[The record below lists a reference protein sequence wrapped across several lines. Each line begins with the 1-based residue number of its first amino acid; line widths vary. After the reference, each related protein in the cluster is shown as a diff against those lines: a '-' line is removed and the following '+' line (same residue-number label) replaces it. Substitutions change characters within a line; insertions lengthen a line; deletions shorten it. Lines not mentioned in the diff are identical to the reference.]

1 MIIILKP
8 EADESVINAVVSRI
22 EEFGFKPHISR
33 GEFRTIIGAIGE
45 EQPQIAPLIEEIT
58 GVERVVPIMKP
69 YKLASREF
77 HPDDSILDIKGVKI
91 GQGYITIIAGPCAIE
106 NEELLRDVARSV
118 KSAGAGIL
126 RGGAFKPRTSPYS
139 FQGLGQEGLKILRNV
154 GDEFN
159 IPVITEVMDPRD
171 VELVERYAD
180 ILQIGA
186 RNMQNY
192 NLLNEVGKTRK
203 PIFLK
208 RGLAAKI
215 SEWLMSAEYILA
227 GGNEKVILC
236 ERGIRTFADETRFTL
251 DIAAIPIIKQNSHL
265 PIFFDPSHSTGRRD
279 LIAPM
284 TLAGLAAGADG
295 VMIEVHSCPDKA
307 KCDGPQAFPPEN
319 FENLMTQVQQLA
331 KIMNKTISPT

>member
-8 EADESVINAVVSRI
+8 EASESVIDAVVSRI

-45 EQPQIAPLIEEIT
+45 ERPQIAPLIEEIT
-58 GVERVVPIMKP
+58 GVERVVPIMRP

-77 HPDDSILDIKGVKI
+77 HPDDSIFDIKGVKV
-91 GQGYITIIAGPCAIE
+91 GQGFITIIAGPCAIE
-106 NEELLRDVARSV
+106 DEQLLRSVAQSV
-118 KSAGAGIL
+118 KNAGAGIL

-139 FQGLGQEGLKILRNV
+139 FQGLGEVGLKILRDV
-154 GDEFN
+154 GDEFG
-159 IPVITEVMDPRD
+159 IPVVTEVMDPRD

-180 ILQIGA
+180 ILQVGA

-192 NLLNEVGKTRK
+192 NLLQEVGKTRK

-208 RGLAAKI
+208 RGLAAKV

-227 GGNEKVILC
+227 EGNTQVILC
-236 ERGIRTFADETRFTL
+236 ERGIRTFSDETRFTL
-251 DIAAIPIIKQNSHL
+251 DISAIPIIKQNSHL
-265 PIFFDPSHSTGRRD
+265 PVFFDPSHSTGKRD

-307 KCDGPQAFPPEN
+307 KCDGPQAFPPSS
-319 FENLMTQVQQLA
+319 FEKLMERVRALA
-331 KIMNKTISPT
+331 KIMDKSIST

>member
-8 EADESVINAVVSRI
+8 EANESVIESVVSRI
-22 EEFGFKPHISR
+22 EELGFKPHISR

-45 EQPQIAPLIEEIT
+45 ERPQIAPLIEEIT

-77 HPDDSILDIKGVKI
+77 HPDNSIFDIKGVKV
-91 GQGYITIIAGPCAIE
+91 GEGFITLIAGPCAIE
-106 NEELLRDVARSV
+106 NEQLLREVAQSV
-118 KSAGAGIL
+118 KASGAGIL

-139 FQGLGQEGLKILRNV
+139 FQGLGEEGLKILRAV
-154 GDEFN
+154 GDEFD
-159 IPVITEVMDPRD
+159 IPVVTEVMDPRD

-180 ILQIGA
+180 ILQVGA

-192 NLLNEVGKTRK
+192 NLLQEVGKTRK

-227 GGNEKVILC
+227 EGNNQVILC
-236 ERGIRTFADETRFTL
+236 ERGIRTFSDETRFTL
-251 DIAAIPIIKQNSHL
+251 DIAAIPIVKQNSHL
-265 PIFFDPSHSTGRRD
+265 PVFFDPSHSTGKRD

-307 KCDGPQAFPPEN
+307 KCDGPQAFPPPA
-319 FENLMTQVQQLA
+319 FEKLMIQVRQLA
-331 KIMNKTISPT
+331 NVMNKTLST